1 MNCVIIDDEELP
13 RKILSQLIDS
23 EPTLNLL
30 EIFNNPV
37 EALKFINT
45 KEITIDLIFLDVLM
59 PHLNGFD
66 LIKSVPSHPYIILVS
81 AEKNYALNAFE
92 YENVIDYLLKPVQKE
107 RFKKAIQKVLQTQKK
122 ADINEIEKSS
132 EIKESELYI
141 NSDKRL
147 IKINIP
153 EILIIEAKG
162 NFIYIKTIDDN
173 YLTYSSLKKIEA
185 KLPGSIFIR
194 IHRSYIINF
203 KKIIDIQDN
212 SILIGKEIIPLS
224 RRYKAQLLS
233 RLNLL

>member
-45 KEITIDLIFLDVLM
+45 EEITIDLIFLDVLM